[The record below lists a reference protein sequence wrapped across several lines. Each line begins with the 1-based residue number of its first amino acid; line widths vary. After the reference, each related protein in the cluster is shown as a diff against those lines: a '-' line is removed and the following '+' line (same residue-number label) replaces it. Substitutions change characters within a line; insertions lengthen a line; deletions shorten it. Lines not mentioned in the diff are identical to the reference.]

1 MWATSRFEPLILK
14 NQLKTDLATQRRYSF
29 YLTFLLSAVVSFS
42 VFAQKN
48 KRGNSELDAKKL
60 REAEF
65 LFTEGEKFFI
75 LEDYSKALH
84 YYQKA
89 LEFNPTNGTIYY
101 KIAEVL
107 NTTSKQD
114 DVLKAS
120 LSIESAIKYD
130 RKNKYFYLLAID
142 IYNNL
147 ARFDKS
153 AQTYEDLLRE
163 VSGNEEYLFELAQIY
178 EFGNQDAEAIK
189 TYNRAE
195 DFYGVNETSSI
206 QKLRLYFEMG
216 KQKEAIVEGEK
227 LLATFPGDE
236 RYIMGFT
243 EVLSQQKLQPLAI
256 QYLNQFIKENPKT
269 NQPKILLAG
278 FYRDTGQEAKA
289 REILPAIFKDPMVD
303 LTSKLIIL
311 GAYSTEINRANAAN
325 RQETEKASFAISL
338 YEIVNEQ
345 NPTDPNVFIM
355 GGDLYLSTG
364 RNKEA
369 VQAYLRAVDSGEV
382 NFEVWQNVLYLL
394 TQMNQYDQVIN
405 YSDQALELFPN
416 QAMLYYFGGYAHLRK
431 QHYKDAAINLAQA
444 KSLSFTNPTLVAEIN
459 SMLGEAYNGSKEYSK
474 SDQAF
479 EAALAQN
486 ANNPTVLNNYSYYLA
501 LRKEN
506 LEKAEKMAAQ
516 LIKDNPGNATF
527 LDTYAWVLFER
538 KKYKEAKKIMERAI
552 ETGGA
557 SAAHFEHYGDILFQL
572 GDVDGAVQ
580 QWEKARSLNAN
591 SEILIKKITNRKIY
605 E

>member
-1 MWATSRFEPLILK
+1 MSPFILTIK
-14 NQLKTDLATQRRYSF
+14 LTDLASQKRY
-29 YLTFLLSAVVSFS
+29 FLFIILVLSAWVSTS

-48 KRGNSELDAKKL
+48 KRGNSELDSKKL

-107 NTTSKQD
+107 NTTSQQD

-120 LSIESAIKYD
+120 LSIETAIKYEK
-130 RKNKYFYLLAID
+130 KNKYFYLLAID

-147 ARFDKS
+147 TRFDKS
-153 AQTYEDLLRE
+153 AQMYEQLIAE
-163 VSGNEEYLFELAQIY
+163 VEGSEEYLFELAQIY

-189 TYNRAE
+189 AYTRAE
-195 DFYGVNETSSI
+195 EFFGINETSSI
-206 QKLRLYFEMG
+206 QKLRLYFETG
-216 KQKEAIVEGEK
+216 NQKEAISEGEK
-227 LLATFPGDE
+227 LLAAFPGDE
-236 RYIMGFT
+236 RFIMGFT
-243 EVLSQQKLQPLAI
+243 EVLNQQKLQQLAI
-256 QYLNQFIKENPKT
+256 QYLEQFIKENPET
-269 NQPKILLAG
+269 SQPKILLAG
-278 FYRDTGQEAKA
+278 FYRDNGQEARA
-289 REILPAIFKDPMVD
+289 REILPSIFKDPMVD

-311 GAYSTEINRANAAN
+311 GAYSTEINRAKAAN
-325 RQETEKASFAISL
+325 RPDEDRAAFAISL
-338 YEIVNEQ
+338 YEIVSKQ

-364 RNKEA
+364 RNEEA
-369 VQAYLRAVDSGEV
+369 VAAYLKAVEGGEV

-394 TQMNQYDQVIN
+394 TQLNRYDQVIQ

-416 QAMLYYFGGYAHLRK
+416 QAMLYYFSGYANLRK
-431 QHYKDAAINLAQA
+431 QHFKTAATNLEQA
-444 KSLSFTNPTLVAEIN
+444 KKLSSSNPTLIAEIN
-459 SMLGEAYNGSKEYSK
+459 SMLGEAFNGSKEYAK
-474 SDQAF
+474 SDKAF
-479 EAALAQN
+479 EEALAHN

-506 LEKAEKMAAQ
+506 LEKAEKMSAQ
-516 LIKDNPGNATF
+516 LIKAHPNNATF
-527 LDTYAWVLFER
+527 LDTHAWVLFER
-538 KKYKEAKKIMERAI
+538 KKYKEAKKVIEHAI

-557 SAAHFEHYGDILFQL
+557 SSTHYEHYGDILFQL

>member
-1 MWATSRFEPLILK
+1 MLI
-14 NQLKTDLATQRRYSF
+14 
-29 YLTFLLSAVVSFS
+29 FLLGAFTPISVV
-42 VFAQKN
+42 AQKN
-48 KRGNSELDAKKL
+48 KRGSSDLDAKKL

-89 LEFNPTNGTIYY
+89 LEFNPTNATIYY

-107 NTTSKQD
+107 STTSKQD

-120 LSIESAIKYD
+120 LSIEAALKYEK
-130 RKNKYFYLLAID
+130 KNKYFYLLAID

-147 ARFDKS
+147 TRFDKS
-153 AQTYEDLLRE
+153 AQIYEQLISE
-163 VSGNEEYLFELAQIY
+163 VEGSEGYLFELAQIY
-178 EFGNQDAEAIK
+178 EFGNQRDEAIK
-189 TYNRAE
+189 AYDRAE
-195 DFYGVNETSSI
+195 RFYGVNEASSI
-206 QKLRLYFEMG
+206 QKLRLYFEAG
-216 KQKEAIVEGEK
+216 NQKAAIAEGEK
-227 LLATFPGDE
+227 LLAAFPGDE

-243 EVLSQQKLQPLAI
+243 EVLSQQKLQSLAI
-256 QYLNQFIKENPKT
+256 QYLDQFIKENPET
-269 NQPKILLAG
+269 SQPKILLAG
-278 FYRDTGQEAKA
+278 LYRDNGQEAKA
-289 REILPAIFKDPMVD
+289 REILPGIFENPRVD

-311 GAYSTEINRANAAN
+311 GAYGTEINRAQAAN
-325 RQETEKASFAISL
+325 RQDEDKVAFALTL
-338 YEIVNEQ
+338 YEIINAQ
-345 NPTDPNVFIM
+345 NPDDPNVFIM
-355 GGDLYLSTG
+355 GGDLYLAAG

-369 VQAYLRAVDSGEV
+369 VTEYLKAVDSGEV

-394 TQMNQYDQVIN
+394 TQLNQYENVIK
-405 YSDQALELFPN
+405 YSDEALELFPN
-416 QAMLYYFGGYAHLRK
+416 QAMLYYFNGYANLRK
-431 QHYKDAAINLAQA
+431 QKYKDATINLEQA
-444 KSLSFTNPTLVAEIN
+444 KKLSSSNTTLVAEIN
-459 SMLGEAYNGSKEYSK
+459 SMLGEAYNGTKEYPK
-474 SDQAF
+474 SDKAF
-479 EAALAQN
+479 EDALAHN
-486 ANNPTVLNNYSYYLA
+486 ATNPTVLNNYSYYLA

-506 LEKAEKMAAQ
+506 LEKAEKMSAQ
-516 LIKDNPGNATF
+516 LIKSHPNNPTF

-538 KKYKEAKKIMERAI
+538 KKYKEAKKIMETAI

-557 SAAHFEHYGDILFQL
+557 SSTHFEHYGDILFQL